1 MRGRLK
7 RADAE
12 VINLLK
18 KVISKIKEK
27 PELVRGYDVSWKE
40 VSFMVEMGKVPVSV
54 LIHAGGDHA
63 FLIEER
69 ERLGLTLKEA
79 KRLKGFLKRADE
91 EDLLKLKEDIPYL
104 TSEDVEE
111 YYEKT

>member
-1 MRGRLK
+1 
-7 RADAE
+7 
-12 VINLLK
+12 
-18 KVISKIKEK
+18 
-27 PELVRGYDVSWKE
+27 LV
-40 VSFMVEMGKVPVSV
+40 
-54 LIHAGGDHA
+54 
-63 FLIEER
+63 EER

-79 KRLKGFLKRADE
+79 KRLKDFLKRADE

>member
-1 MRGRLK
+1 M
-7 RADAE
+7 
-12 VINLLK
+12 
-18 KVISKIKEK
+18 
-27 PELVRGYDVSWKE
+27 VRGYDVSWKE
-40 VSFMVEMGKVPVSV
+40 VSFMIETGKIPISV
-54 LIHAGGDHA
+54 LIHAGGTTR
-63 FLIEER
+63 FWLRR

-79 KRLKGFLKRADE
+79 KRLKDFLKRADE